1 VPSCVRSTRQNC
13 AYRNDAHERRAG
25 AIAAEIFPDLP
36 ISLSSVVLPEMQ
48 EYERTLTTVANS
60 YVRPRVASYVRNLKR
75 ELNKTG
81 VSGQMNLLRSDAGL
95 MSFDKAQDHPVNL
108 LMSGPAGGV
117 AGALWVCG
125 QSGFNNLLT
134 IDVGGTSTDVALI
147 ENGAPRLA
155 RETECGD
162 LKVRAT
168 SLDIR
173 TVGAGGGSIAMVPA
187 LTGALRVGPASAGAV
202 PGPVC
207 YSRGGDQ
214 PTVTDANVVLGYL
227 PEELLGGTMKLDRP
241 AAAQAVQGIADTL
254 GISLP
259 EAAAGIFAIANETM
273 MGALRLISVQ
283 QGYDPRDF
291 ALVAFGG
298 AGPLHANALGR
309 LLGSWPV
316 IIPPSPGVLCAFG
329 DATTRLRAERPRSIG
344 RPFGDSSDAEVA
356 AVLQELRAA
365 VVEELISEGV
375 PEADQEIAFE
385 AGVRYSGQAF
395 EVSLPITLDGF
406 ASGGLAELAAAFD
419 REHERLFTFC
429 LDSDRELVTVRA
441 IALGKAS
448 VIKLERLEQGSGD
461 PTAARVRRHR
471 LWADGKEHDAFI
483 YDRRKLRAGDRILGP
498 AIITE
503 MDSTTVLL
511 PDHQAVVDPF
521 GLILI
526 RPAS

>member
-1 VPSCVRSTRQNC
+1 
-13 AYRNDAHERRAG
+13 
-25 AIAAEIFPDLP
+25 
-36 ISLSSVVLPEMQ
+36 
-48 EYERTLTTVANS
+48 LTTVANS
-60 YVRPRVASYVRNLKR
+60 YVRPRVAHYVRNLKDK
-75 ELNKTG
+75 LNEAG
-81 VSGQMNLLRSDAGL
+81 VAGQMNLLRSDAGL
-95 MSFDKAQDHPVNL
+95 MGFEKAQDHPVNL

-117 AGALWVCG
+117 AGAMWVCG
-125 QSGFNNLLT
+125 QSGFKNLLT
-134 IDVGGTSTDVALI
+134 VDVGGTSTDVALI
-147 ENGAPRLA
+147 ENGQPRLA

-173 TVGAGGGSIAMVPA
+173 TVGAGGGSIAMVPE

-207 YSRGGDQ
+207 YSRGGDK

-227 PEELLGGTMKLDRP
+227 PEELLGGTMRLDRP
-241 AAAQAVQGIADTL
+241 AAAKAVQPIADTL
-254 GISLP
+254 GVSLA
-259 EAAAGIFAIANETM
+259 EAAAGIYSIANETM

-344 RPFGDSSDAEVA
+344 RPFSETSNAEVA
-356 AVLQELRAA
+356 AVLSELRDA
-365 VVEELISEGV
+365 VVRELEAEGV
-375 PEADQEIAFE
+375 PEADQEITFE
-385 AGVRYSGQAF
+385 AGVRYAGQAF
-395 EVSLPITLDGF
+395 EVSLPITLARFDEDG
-406 ASGGLAELAAAFD
+406 LDRLAAAFD
-419 REHERLFTFC
+419 HEHERMFTFC

-441 IALGKAS
+441 TALGKAAA
-448 VIKLERLEQGSGD
+448 IKLERLPAGDGD
-461 PTAARVRRHR
+461 PAAARLRTHR
-471 LWADGKEHDAFI
+471 LWADGCEHDAVI
-483 YDRRKLRAGDRILGP
+483 YDRAQLRAGDRIVGP

-511 PDHQAVVDPF
+511 PGHFATVDPF

-526 RPAS
+526 RPLAAQ